1 MIKNVAKGTE
11 MCAVG
16 TLLHATQQAD
26 LFFTSSG
33 KHQLIEQCSL
43 YNVDA

>member
-11 MCAVG
+11 MRAVAF
-16 TLLHATQQAD
+16 HATQQVD

-33 KHQLIEQCSL
+33 KHQ
-43 YNVDA
+43 YD